1 MFFKMEYLDWKKE
14 NAEEYYR
21 GLIDQSSN
29 STIDPINPSQRP
41 SLMSLDELSTIME
54 KRGLVCLARLIR
66 DTVDERY
73 NEMELYDKCQHMIKE
88 HNKKVL
94 RK

>member
-1 MFFKMEYLDWKKE
+1 MEYLDWKKE
-14 NAEEYYR
+14 NADEYYR
-21 GLIDQSSN
+21 GLIDQSTEYPIS
-29 STIDPINPSQRP
+29 PINPSQRP
-41 SLMSLDELSTIME
+41 SLMSVDELSTILE

-73 NEMELYDKCQHMIKE
+73 NEIELYDKCQRLIKE

>member
-1 MFFKMEYLDWKKE
+1 MEYLDWKKE

-21 GLIDQSSN
+21 GLIDQSPESPI
-29 STIDPINPSQRP
+29 SPINPSQRP
-41 SLMSLDELSTIME
+41 ILMSVDELSTILE

-73 NEMELYDKCQHMIKE
+73 DEIELYDKCQRLIKE
-88 HNKKVL
+88 HNKRILTDKS
-94 RK
+94 